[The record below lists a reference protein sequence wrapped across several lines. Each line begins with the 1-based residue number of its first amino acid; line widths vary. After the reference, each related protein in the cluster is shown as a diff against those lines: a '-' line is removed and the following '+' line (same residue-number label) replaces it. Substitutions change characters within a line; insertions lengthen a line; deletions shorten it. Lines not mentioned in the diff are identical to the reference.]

1 MTRSSRVTSKR
12 ELGGSLASAL
22 RRVGST
28 VGKLP
33 HSGATS
39 GSGVDR
45 VGVVLLSQV
54 GNNAPSGQAT
64 FMWRSQTRAEELM
77 NSAFSTEVGT
87 CHAGTAQAALPG
99 SVAPGQGG
107 NRLTAATLDLVTFGC
122 AYGRLVRTGDRYPW
136 RAQRSHSRPASA
148 YVSGSTPCSP
158 HSLTRA

>member
-12 ELGGSLASAL
+12 ELVGSLASAL

-28 VGKLP
+28 LGKLP
-33 HSGATS
+33 HFGATI

-64 FMWRSQTRAEELM
+64 FMWLSQTRTEELM

-87 CHAGTAQAALPG
+87 RHADTAQAALPR
-99 SVAPGQGG
+99 SVAPSQGS
-107 NRLTAATLDLVTFGC
+107 NRLTAASFAQATVT
-122 AYGRLVRTGDRYPW
+122 PW